1 MVDLPE
7 MKSNSLLRV
16 TWLDSNFAKGWHAS
30 REQTAEVPKIV
41 TVGYVT
47 AATEDVLELTS
58 TIAEDGGKLNPL
70 SIPTRTILTVEK
82 LQGVEMAEKAFS
94 VDLQT
99 IPVASVE

>member
-1 MVDLPE
+1 MIDLPE

-47 AATEDVLELTS
+47 ACTEDVLELTS

-82 LQGVEMAEKAFS
+82 LEGVKEE
-94 VDLQT
+94 LP
-99 IPVASVE
+99 IPVANEAVEIAGGI